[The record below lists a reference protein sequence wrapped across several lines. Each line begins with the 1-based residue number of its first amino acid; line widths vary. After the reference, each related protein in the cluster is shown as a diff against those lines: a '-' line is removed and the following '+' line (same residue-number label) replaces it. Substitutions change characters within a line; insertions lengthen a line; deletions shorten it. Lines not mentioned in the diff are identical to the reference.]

1 MSYSLGELKKLYER
15 GENLKSIIA
24 KNVKYIIKQKGLK
37 QGAVGK
43 MAGYDCKAF
52 SNMLNGR
59 KIITDTDVLK
69 IANALDVEVNA
80 LFEERRDKEENE
92 DNNC

>member
-1 MSYSLGELKKLYER
+1 
-15 GENLKSIIA
+15 
-24 KNVKYIIKQKGLK
+24 
-37 QGAVGK
+37 

-80 LFEERRDKEENE
+80 LFEERRDKEEDE
-92 DNNC
+92 DNDLRD